1 MRTWRYLL
9 LFNDSFIKFLP
20 SLNFLIRILR
30 EEFMK
35 MMNYIKRYHSSLFLI
50 VRTMISILSIVRQ
63 LTRLPLEWK
72 DKYKNFYLWIQCCI
86 YGNIGD

>member
-30 EEFMK
+30 EEFIK
-35 MMNYIKRYHSSLFLI
+35 MMNYIKRYRSSLFLI

-63 LTRLPLEWK
+63 LTRLPLE
-72 DKYKNFYLWIQCCI
+72 
-86 YGNIGD
+86 